1 MACSLL
7 FVIALSAGSAAPKP
21 PGPMRYETVGLDEE
35 ADAADGPDVLDL
47 PAPAAAALGES
58 PRPRPT
64 GAGAGDASM
73 QFMVT
78 QRMKAE
84 LMALGYSEAEA
95 QRLNPQR
102 AAAILEHSIR
112 RPSRGV
118 PSSWNRAAGG
128 RKSLGRA
135 IGRSCAAIA
144 RAGVLAS
151 GALLV
156 YVGSGGTLPPAQQR
170 LLDQAGA
177 YLERHIMP
185 LLKPPTRYTPDYL

>member
-7 FVIALSAGSAAPKP
+7 LLIALSADSAAPKP
-21 PGPMRYETVGLDEE
+21 PGPMRYETAGLD
-35 ADAADGPDVLDL
+35 DVLDL

-64 GAGAGDASM
+64 SAGAGDASM

-78 QRMKAE
+78 QRMKAK

-128 RKSLGRA
+128 RKSLCLLYT
-135 IGRSCAAIA
+135 SDAA
-144 RAGVLAS
+144 
-151 GALLV
+151 
-156 YVGSGGTLPPAQQR
+156 
-170 LLDQAGA
+170 D
-177 YLERHIMP
+177 E
-185 LLKPPTRYTPDYL
+185 